1 MKLLPPVP
9 RVAGTSIVLV
19 VLTALVAAAPAQS
32 GGTSRLLVK
41 FRTQAPAAVR
51 SAAVAHVDAK
61 EIGSVRDLGVRVLS
75 VGSARA
81 DLALRQLRADP
92 AVAYV
97 EADAQ
102 AQKFDTTPNDY
113 WWPNEWAQ
121 VKVGAPKAW
130 DLTHGSPSV
139 VVAVLD
145 TGVDPTQPDLQGAF
159 VPGWN
164 ALANNSNTTDTDGH
178 GTLAAGV
185 ALARGNNGL
194 GVASYCWSCSLM
206 PVKVID
212 SGGAGSFSSVANG
225 ITWATDHG
233 ARVISMSLG
242 FTSSSSTLQ
251 SAVQYAHSR
260 GVVIVAA
267 AGNYG
272 TTAPV
277 YPAAYP
283 DVLGVAGTDGSD
295 QRYSW
300 SSYGSWVK
308 LAAPGCNFTTGTS
321 AWYGTFCGT
330 SSAAP
335 VVAGLAGLA
344 FSSAPLAANTQVEQ
358 ALESSAVKVGAV
370 VQYGRVDAYGTLLA
384 LGGSGAGSGS
394 TGTPPSSTA
403 APTIGG
409 SPQAGQTLSVSS
421 GTWSGTAPITYAYQW
436 RHCDSAGA
444 ACVDVAGATGSTY
457 ALGSSDVGF
466 TLRASVAAANAYGSA
481 TATSGQTV
489 VVAAAPAPA
498 LPPTTSTVS
507 FSGSLNKGQSSR
519 SYPLT
524 VGTGVASAA
533 LSFTKASSLA
543 LTVRNASGA
552 VVGSASGASV
562 LPLIESLA
570 AGSYTYVVA
579 GSGGGNASFTLA
591 VAYASP

>member
-1 MKLLPPVP
+1 MSLLPSV
-9 RVAGTSIVLV
+9 RRIAGISI

-32 GGTSRLLVK
+32 GGTSRVLVK
-41 FRTQAPAAVR
+41 FRPQA
-51 SAAVAHVDAK
+51 SAAARSGALAHVGAN
-61 EIGSVRDLGVRVLS
+61 EVGSIPDLGVHVLS
-75 VGSARA
+75 VGSAHA
-81 DLALRQLRADP
+81 AVALRQLRADP
-92 AVAYV
+92 AVAFV
-97 EADAQ
+97 DADAQ
-102 AQKFDTTPNDY
+102 AQQFETAPNDY
-113 WWPNEWAQ
+113 WWPNEWSQ

-130 DLTHGSPSV
+130 DLTRGSANV

-145 TGVDPTQPDLQGAF
+145 TGVDPTQPDLQGAL

-164 ALANNSNTTDTDGH
+164 TLAGNSNTTDTDGH
-178 GTLAAGV
+178 GTLVAGV
-185 ALARGNNGL
+185 ALARSNNGI

-212 SGGAGSFSSVANG
+212 SGGMGSFSSVANG

-251 SAVQYAHSR
+251 SAVQYAHSH

-272 TTAPV
+272 TTTQV

-283 DVLGVAGTDGSD
+283 EVLGVAGTDGSD

-344 FSSAPLAANTQVEQ
+344 VSYAPLASNTEIEQ
-358 ALESSAVKVGAV
+358 ALESSAVKVGST
-370 VQYGRVDAYGTLLA
+370 VQYGRVDAYGALLA
-384 LGGSGAGSGS
+384 LGGSGTGSGS
-394 TGTPPSSTA
+394 TGAAPSSTGVPA
-403 APTIGG
+403 ISG
-409 SPQAGQTLSVSS
+409 SAQAGQTLTVST
-421 GTWSGTAPITYAYQW
+421 GTWSGTTPITYASQW
-436 RHCDSAGA
+436 KRCDSSGA
-444 ACVDVAGATGSTY
+444 ACVDVAGTTGSTY
-457 ALGSSDVGF
+457 TLASSDVGF
-466 TLRASVAAANAYGSA
+466 TLRASVVATNAYGSA
-481 TATSGQTV
+481 TATSAATA
-489 VVAAAPAPA
+489 VVAAAPAA
-498 LPPTTSTVS
+498 APTTATAS

-543 LTVRNASGA
+543 LTIRNAAGV

-562 LPLIESLA
+562 LSLIESLA
-570 AGSYTYVVA
+570 SGSYTYVVA
-579 GSGGGNASFTLA
+579 SAGGNASFTLA
-591 VAYASP
+591 VNYASP

>member
-1 MKLLPPVP
+1 MSLLPSV
-9 RVAGTSIVLV
+9 RRIAGASI

-41 FRTQAPAAVR
+41 FRPQASVAAR
-51 SAAVAHVDAK
+51 SGALAHVGAN
-61 EIGSVRDLGVRVLS
+61 EIGSIPDLGVHVVN
-75 VGSARA
+75 VGSVRA
-81 DLALRQLRADP
+81 AVALRQLRADP
-92 AVAYV
+92 AVAFV
-97 EADAQ
+97 DADAQ
-102 AQKFDTTPNDY
+102 AQLFDTAPNDY

-130 DLTHGSPSV
+130 DLTRGSANV

-145 TGVDPTQPDLQGAF
+145 TGVDPTQPDLQGAL

-164 ALANNSNTTDTDGH
+164 TLAGNSNTTDTDGH

-185 ALARGNNGL
+185 ALARSNNGI
-194 GVASYCWSCSLM
+194 GVASYCWSCPLM

-212 SGGAGSFSSVANG
+212 SGGVGSFSSVASG

-242 FTSSSSTLQ
+242 FTSSSTTLQ
-251 SAVQYAHSR
+251 SAVQYAHSH

-272 TTAPV
+272 TTTQV

-283 DVLGVAGTDGSD
+283 EVLGVAGTDGSD

-344 FSSAPLAANTQVEQ
+344 VSYAPLASNAQIEQ
-358 ALESSAVKVGAV
+358 ALESSAAKIGSTVA
-370 VQYGRVDAYGTLLA
+370 YGRVDAYDALLA
-384 LGGSGAGSGS
+384 LGGGGGPSGTAPTSI
-394 TGTPPSSTA
+394 A
-403 APTIGG
+403 APTVSGTA
-409 SPQAGQTLSVSS
+409 QAGQTLTVST
-421 GTWSGTAPITYAYQW
+421 GTWSGTTPITYAYRW
-436 RHCDSAGA
+436 LRCDSSGAG
-444 ACVDVAGATGSTY
+444 CTDVVGATASTY
-457 ALGSSDVGF
+457 ALGSADVGF
-466 TLRASVAAANAYGSA
+466 TLRAAVVATNGYGSA
-481 TATSGQTV
+481 TATSGATA
-489 VVAAAPAPA
+489 VVAAAPVAP
-498 LPPTTSTVS
+498 PVS
-507 FSGSLNKGQSSR
+507 SNASATFSGSLNKGQSSR

-533 LSFTKASSLA
+533 LSFTKVSSLA
-543 LTVRNASGA
+543 LTVRNAAGA
-552 VVGSASGASV
+552 AVGSASGASV
-562 LPLIESLA
+562 LSLVESLA
-570 AGSYTYVVA
+570 AGSYTYVVT
-579 GSGGGNASFTLA
+579 GTGGNASFTLA

>member
-1 MKLLPPVP
+1 MKPLPIAR
-9 RVAGTSIVLV
+9 RVAGIAAVLA
-19 VLTALVAAAPAQS
+19 VLTALAAAAAPAQS

-41 FRTQAPAAVR
+41 FRPQASAAAR
-51 SAAVAHVDAK
+51 SAALARVDAN
-61 EIGSVRDLGVRVLS
+61 EVGSIRDLGVHLLS

-81 DLALRQLRADP
+81 DLALRQLRANP
-92 AVAYV
+92 AVAFV
-97 EADAQ
+97 DADAQ
-102 AQKFDTTPNDY
+102 AQPFDTTPSDY

-130 DLTHGSPSV
+130 DLTHGSSGV

-164 ALANNSNTTDTDGH
+164 TLAGTSNTTDTDGH

-185 ALARGNNGL
+185 ALARSNNGI

-212 SGGAGSFSSVANG
+212 SGGVGSFASVSSG

-251 SAVQYAHSR
+251 SAVQYAHSH

-272 TTAPV
+272 TSAPV

-283 DVLGVAGTDGSD
+283 EVLGVGGTDGSD

-335 VVAGLAGLA
+335 ALAGIAGLAV
-344 FSSAPLAANTQVEQ
+344 SSAPLASNTQIEQ
-358 ALESSAVKVGAV
+358 ALESSAVKVGST
-370 VQYGRVDAYGTLLA
+370 VQYGRVDAYGALLA

-394 TGTPPSSTA
+394 AGTAPSSTGVPA
-403 APTIGG
+403 ISG
-409 SPQAGQTLSVSS
+409 SAQAGQTLTGST
-421 GTWSGTAPITYAYQW
+421 GTWSGTAPITYASQW
-436 RHCDSAGA
+436 KRCDSSGA
-444 ACVDVAGATGSTY
+444 ACADVAGAIGSTY
-457 ALGSSDVGF
+457 TLGASDLGS
-466 TLRASVAAANAYGSA
+466 TLRASVVATNAYGSA
-481 TATSGQTV
+481 TATSGATA

-498 LPPTTSTVS
+498 PTTSSLS

-543 LTVRNASGA
+543 LTVRNAAGV

-570 AGSYTYVVA
+570 SGSYTYVVA
-579 GSGGGNASFTLA
+579 SAGGNASFTLA
-591 VAYASP
+591 VTYASP